1 MITKELA
8 EKYHLPP
15 IEEYPFG
22 EKDWYET
29 FLIQSD
35 RDTLRAIE
43 EQLLGTAKRSADNT
57 ELLAARAEARA
68 AIEAIE
74 SKEEKEK

>member
-1 MITKELA
+1 MISKELA

-15 IEEYPFG
+15 IEEYQFG
-22 EKDWYET
+22 EHDWYET

-43 EQLLGTAKRSADNT
+43 EQLLGTAKRGTDYT
-57 ELLAARAEARA
+57 ELLNARAEARA
-68 AIEAIE
+68 AMEAIE
-74 SKEEKEK
+74 SGKGAEK

>member
-22 EKDWYET
+22 EMDWYET
-29 FLIQSD
+29 FIIQSD

-57 ELLAARAEARA
+57 ELLAARAEARE
-68 AIEAIE
+68 AIEAIKTE
-74 SKEEKEK
+74 EEKEK

>member
-1 MITKELA
+1 MKKEMA

-22 EKDWYET
+22 EHDWWLT

-35 RDTLRAIE
+35 RDALTAIE
-43 EQLLGTAKRSADNT
+43 EQLLGKKGGEDYSD
-57 ELLAARAEARA
+57 LLNARAEARA
-68 AIEAIE
+68 ELERIDRG
-74 SKEEKEK
+74 EEK

>member
-1 MITKELA
+1 MISKELA

-22 EKDWYET
+22 ERDWYET

-35 RDTLRAIE
+35 RDALRAIE

-57 ELLAARAEARA
+57 ELLAARAKARA

-74 SKEEKEK
+74 NGKGAEK